1 MHSPKFVLSTFCS
14 PRAAATLT
22 MSACVFDTTSA
33 LGLTNRV
40 GAAIGPPRTCHTNYP
55 CGLFCSPLSSRAGV
69 MMSLERKAL
78 RLGSSDVRS
87 AFLDP
92 RRCFAPRL
100 LLCLH
105 RVATR
110 IGSGFYTPPQSR
122 RHVSPVSWFSTVFFI
137 AGPHSPVIRN
147 PAAVELA
154 SCCCC
159 TYVFE
164 EKRRL
169 HV

>member
-100 LLCLH
+100 L
-105 RVATR
+105 RVYTEWR
-110 IGSGFYTPPQSR
+110 RGLVLDSIPPLNQDVTCPPCPGSPQ
-122 RHVSPVSWFSTVFFI
+122 FFLLRGRT
-137 AGPHSPVIRN
+137 A
-147 PAAVELA
+147 L
-154 SCCCC
+154 
-159 TYVFE
+159 
-164 EKRRL
+164 
-169 HV
+169 